1 MEFLFRVANIVLD
14 ALFSKSEVEQRIRE
28 LTEPDF
34 LSLMR
39 PIEYKDGTV
48 SLFRYEN
55 PLIHE
60 MIHALKYRGNATC
73 ATLFAKALVRYIESE
88 HLQQYCLIPVPL
100 ATKRKAE
107 RGHNQIVLV
116 LNKLPDQYNTLYD
129 VLLKVRNTKP
139 QTSLKRKERARNLE
153 HAFTIQHAEKITGKT
168 IMLVDDVTTTGTTLK
183 ECSTC
188 LLQAGAKK
196 VYRVA
201 LAR

>member
-1 MEFLFRVANIVLD
+1 MANLVLD
-14 ALFSKSEVEQRIRE
+14 ALFSKSEVEQQIRK

-73 ATLFAKALVRYIESE
+73 ATLFARALVRYIESKQ
-88 HLQQYCLIPVPL
+88 LQHCYLIPVPL
-100 ATKRKAE
+100 APRRKAE

-116 LNKLPDQYNTLYD
+116 FNKLPDQYNTLHD

-139 QTSLKRKERARNLE
+139 QTSLKRKERVRNLE
-153 HAFTIQHAEKITGKT
+153 HAFTIQHAEKIAGKT
-168 IMLVDDVTTTGTTLK
+168 IMLIDDVTTTGTTLK
-183 ECSTC
+183 ECSAC

-201 LAR
+201 FAR

>member
-1 MEFLFRVANIVLD
+1 MGFLFTVANIVLD
-14 ALFSKSEVEQRIRE
+14 ALFSKSEVEQQIRE
-28 LTEPDF
+28 LSEPHF

-39 PIEYKDGTV
+39 PIEYKDGVV

-60 MIHALKYRGNATC
+60 MVHALKYRGNATC

-88 HLQQYCLIPVPL
+88 QLQHCYLIPAPL
-100 ATKRKAE
+100 APRRKAE

-116 LNKLPDQYNTLYD
+116 LNKLPDQYNTLHD

-139 QTSLKRKERARNLE
+139 QTSLKRKDRMRNLVG
-153 HAFTIQHAEKITGKT
+153 AFTIQHAEKIAGKT
-168 IMLVDDVTTTGTTLK
+168 IILIDDVTTTGTTLK
-183 ECSTC
+183 ECSSC

-201 LAR
+201 FAR